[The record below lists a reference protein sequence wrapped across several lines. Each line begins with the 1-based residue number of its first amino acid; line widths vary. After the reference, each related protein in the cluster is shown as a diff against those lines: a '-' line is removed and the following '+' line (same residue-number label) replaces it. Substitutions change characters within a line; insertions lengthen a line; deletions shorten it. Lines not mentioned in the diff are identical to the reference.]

1 MALPSPEELWMRM
14 AIKEAEA
21 ALAEGE
27 IPVGAVVVEE
37 ESGRVRGRA
46 HHQTA
51 ALKDPTARAVMIAL
65 TQLASPLEDE
75 SEGAGEGVVGYPD
88 RAGVGESNA
97 PVSLVVVAT
106 QEPCVMS
113 VGAMLLIPG
122 VTRIVYGAADPE
134 FGACGSS
141 VDLLRNVKTQR
152 SVRVAGGVLEGP
164 CRDLLQRHALSKK
177 VKRN

>member
-14 AIKEAEA
+14 ALKEAEA

-27 IPVGAVVVEE
+27 APVGAVIVEA

-46 HHQTA
+46 HHQMA

-65 TQLASPLEDE
+65 TQLAAPLDDE
-75 SEGAGEGVVGYPD
+75 GESAGEGIAAFPD
-88 RAGVGESNA
+88 RAGAGESNA
-97 PVSLVVVAT
+97 PALVVVAT

-122 VTRIVYGAADPE
+122 VTRIVYGARDPE
-134 FGACGSS
+134 FGACGSA
-141 VDLLRNVKTQR
+141 VDLLRNVKTKR
-152 SVRVAGGVLEGP
+152 SVHVAGGVLEGP

-177 VKRN
+177 AKRN

>member
-27 IPVGAVVVEE
+27 VPVGAVIVEA

-46 HHQTA
+46 HHQMA

-75 SEGAGEGVVGYPD
+75 GEGEGVAAFPGRGGAAD
-88 RAGVGESNA
+88 ANA
-97 PVSLVVVAT
+97 PALVVVAT

-113 VGAMLLIPG
+113 VGAALLIPG
-122 VTRIVYGAADPE
+122 VTRIVYGARDPE

-141 VDLLRNVKTQR
+141 VDLLRNVKTKR
-152 SVRVAGGVLEGP
+152 SIHVAGGVLEGP

-177 VKRN
+177 AKRN

>member
-27 IPVGAVVVEE
+27 SPVGAVIVEE

-46 HHQTA
+46 HHQMA
-51 ALKDPTARAVMIAL
+51 ALKDPTARAVMVAL
-65 TQLASPLEDE
+65 TQLASPLEEED
-75 SEGAGEGVVGYPD
+75 GAGFSD
-88 RAGVGESNA
+88 RAGAGGADESSA

-122 VTRIVYGAADPE
+122 VTRIVYGARDPE
-134 FGACGSS
+134 FGACGSA
-141 VDLLRNVKTQR
+141 VDLLRNVKTRR
-152 SVRVAGGVLEGP
+152 SVRVTGGVLEGP

-177 VKRN
+177 AKRN